1 MKNLVL
7 SCLESRVENNRSL
20 YARFLLAPFEKGNAL
35 TVGTALRRALL
46 SQIQGIAIIALDIQ
60 GVTHEFCTI
69 AGVRESVLEL
79 SLNFQQIVLRSQT
92 DLSTAKVGYLQVQG
106 PAIVCANDLKLPLG
120 VECVDPTQ
128 HVATLSRDGV
138 LVVKFLVGKAI
149 NSTDVKRNNNVLTTN
164 NIRQAKKAFKKAHL
178 KQIEPHKNK
187 SLFSANVLTPGRRKG
202 KPPTEVSMDLLTQET
217 PVKTETIQ
225 SAFQSNVCL
234 QNIIPL
240 DSFCT
245 PVNRANF
252 AIQVDDLSN
261 QDRERL
267 LFEIWTNGSIH
278 PRQAIQ
284 SAVMSLIALFSEFRN
299 LIHLDS
305 HSFGIRASLPPQM
318 QTSMSKRLS
327 FLYKS
332 NLDKMSL
339 LSSDLGNLPLSLKT
353 YTLLKQKGIH
363 KLDTLLSCSS
373 NTLLQLVN
381 GNKNMFYDI
390 KRCVCALGLQLNDT
404 AAEPR
409 KANQINS

>member
-1 MKNLVL
+1 MKNIVL

-46 SQIQGIAIIALDIQ
+46 SQIEGIAIIALDIQ

-79 SLNFQQIVLRSQT
+79 SLNFQQIVLRNIAELT
-92 DLSTAKVGYLQVQG
+92 TAQVGYLQVQG
-106 PAIVCANDLKLPLG
+106 PAVVYANDLKLPLG

-128 HVATLSRDGV
+128 YIATLSRDGM
-138 LVVKFLVGKAI
+138 LVVKFLVGKSI
-149 NSTDVKRNNNVLTTN
+149 NSTDLKKNNNLLTTK
-164 NIRQAKKAFKKAHL
+164 NIRQAKKAFKTTQFKHI
-178 KQIEPHKNK
+178 KQPKNK
-187 SLFSANVLTPGRRKG
+187 SLVGAG
-202 KPPTEVSMDLLTQET
+202 KAEA
-217 PVKTETIQ
+217 IQ
-225 SAFQSNVCL
+225 TAFQSNVCL

-305 HSFGIRASLPPQM
+305 HSFGIRASMPPQM

-332 NLDKMSL
+332 NLDRMSL

-353 YTLLKQKGIH
+353 YTFLKQKGIH
-363 KLDTLLSCSS
+363 KLDALLNCSS

-390 KRCVCALGLQLNDT
+390 KRCVCALGLQFNDT
-404 AAEPR
+404 AAELH
-409 KANQINS
+409 KDQIGS